1 MVLFW
6 LLVGV
11 VVVSISF
18 FIPGNSAELWPSLN
32 AAGIAAAIYLLAL
45 FVYIF
50 RRPISMKG
58 RVIGATL
65 VLIVG
70 TAIVTV
76 WMGLADT
83 THWQANQ
90 LQKIHSVIM
99 RGILQ
104 SEVPDSMLVVLQD
117 YHKQG
122 RVKKASLGK
131 LFLQKFPGATL
142 GTNIHPPYTMNKP
155 PEADRDSLRVFVT
168 LLSDSMV
175 VVTGTHAY
183 SRGRNPDFVSY
194 MGRKGTVQERF
205 ILTEKGIRHESDN

>member
-1 MVLFW
+1 MILFW

-11 VVVSISF
+11 VVVSVSF

-50 RRPISMKG
+50 RRPISIKG
-58 RVIGATL
+58 RVVGALL
-65 VLIVG
+65 VVIVAAAVVVFWVG
-70 TAIVTV
+70 
-76 WMGLADT
+76 MDKT
-83 THWQANQ
+83 THWQAHQ
-90 LQKIHSVIM
+90 LEKIHSVIT

-104 SEVPDSMLVVLQD
+104 AEVSDSMLVVLQD

-131 LFLQKFPGATL
+131 MFLQKFPGVTL
-142 GTNIHPPYTMNKP
+142 GSNIHPPYLTNQP
-155 PEADRDSLRVFVT
+155 PEADRDSLRAFVT

-175 VVTGTHAY
+175 VITGTHAY
-183 SRGRNPDFVSY
+183 SRGRNADFTSY
-194 MGRKGTVQERF
+194 IGRKGTVQERF